1 MSYADTLKIKI
12 ALEIFDVAVSQPRGE
27 EKDATREVVRELQ
40 SMHRRIIDG
49 RAAFLL
55 RTETKEVLA
64 RLWMRLEGGMGNKG
78 RMQSLEQHYGVFPS

>member
-1 MSYADTLKIKI
+1 MSIADTFKIKT
-12 ALEIFDVAVSQPRGE
+12 ALEIFDVAISQPRGP

-49 RAAFLL
+49 RASFIT

-78 RMQSLEQHYGVFPS
+78 RMQSLEQHFGIFAN